1 MFQRPNPITDEERS
15 SRIEKM
21 RKKMVEQRIAAV
33 FLGATSNLDYF
44 TGLKWE
50 ISERL
55 LGVVITLDGLTFIV
69 PAFEKSRLEELPHLK
84 GEVVVWQEDESPIE
98 KAIRLFPAQGQVAI
112 DEAIPLHFYFQFA
125 ALMGQ
130 TRIVGANDLTV
141 TLRLEKSKNEIA
153 IIQYAMDVTFEVQKR
168 VRDFLQPGISSFEV
182 IKFIDEEHRK
192 LCGNGSSFAIVS
204 FGKATAIP
212 HGVED
217 NQILKKGDAILIDIG
232 TTVDGYHSDITRSY
246 MLNDVTDE
254 FARVWT
260 IEQRLQNIVFD
271 ACKLGKSAADVDNAG
286 RQALATFELGPD
298 YLLPGIPHR
307 IGHGLGLDIHEEP
320 FISRH
325 DHTILKPGMCFSNEP
340 TLIYPDRFGIRLEGA
355 IYMTNEGPKWF
366 TPPAQNPTEI

>member
-1 MFQRPNPITDEERS
+1 MFQRPNPITDKERL
-15 SRIEKM
+15 SRIEQM
-21 RKKMVEQRIAAV
+21 RKKMVEQNIAAV
-33 FLGATSNLDYF
+33 FLGATSNLNYF
-44 TGLKWE
+44 TGLQWE

-55 LGVVITLDGLTFIV
+55 LGVVITLDQLTYIV

-84 GEVVVWQEDESPIE
+84 GDIIVWQEDESPI
-98 KAIRLFPAQGQVAI
+98 KKVVRLFPAQGQIAI
-112 DEAIPLHFYFQFA
+112 DEAIPLQFYFQFA

-130 TRIVGANDLTV
+130 TRIVGANSLAV
-141 TLRLEKSKNEIA
+141 TLRIEKSKNEIA

-192 LCGNGSSFAIVS
+192 LCGNGSDFAIVS

-254 FARVWT
+254 FAKVWT
-260 IEQRLQNIVFD
+260 IEQRLQDVVFK

-286 RQALATFELGPD
+286 RQALATFGLGPD
-298 YLLPGIPHR
+298 YRLPGIPHR

-340 TLIYPDRFGIRLEGA
+340 TLIYPGRFGIRLEDA
-355 IYMTNEGPKWF
+355 IYMTKEGPKWF
-366 TPPAQNPTEI
+366 TQPAQNPTEI